1 MCLPKGNRGS
11 CEANE
16 ARVGIVGVPDQL
28 YFTPKIKIML
38 VVTLIGCIC
47 SLFLELQ
54 YPCSPAA
61 ELKLSLSSL
70 VGLTAS
76 FSAIP

>member
-16 ARVGIVGVPDQL
+16 AQVGVVGAPDQL

-38 VVTLIGCIC
+38 VTLVSCIC

-70 VGLTAS
+70 EGLTAS